1 MSHVIVVSGPPGVG
15 KTTVAWEMT
24 DVLEERDIAFGFFD
38 PDAIHFRP
46 AEEGDPF
53 NSRVWLVALDTVWPL
68 MAVER
73 LIVPVV
79 VEEREEADRLLPG
92 ANVTVARL
100 TAAPETLD
108 ERIRKREIGSGQG
121 VDWHVARATEL
132 QAHWERHPVED
143 FVVTTDRRGV
153 RELALE
159 VLTLSGWI

>member
-1 MSHVIVVSGPPGVG
+1 MSDVIVVSGPPGVG

-38 PDAIHFRP
+38 PDGIHFRP

-53 NSRVWLVALDTVWPL
+53 NSRVWLAALHAVWPL

-79 VEEREEADRLLPG
+79 VEERGEAERLLPG

-100 TAAPETLD
+100 TAATETLD
-108 ERIRKREIGSGQG
+108 ERIRKREIGSGPG
-121 VDWHVARATEL
+121 VDWHSTRAKEL
-132 QAHWERHPVED
+132 QEHWQQHPAQD
-143 FVVTTDRRGV
+143 FVVETDRRGV

-159 VLTLSGWI
+159 VLTQSGWI